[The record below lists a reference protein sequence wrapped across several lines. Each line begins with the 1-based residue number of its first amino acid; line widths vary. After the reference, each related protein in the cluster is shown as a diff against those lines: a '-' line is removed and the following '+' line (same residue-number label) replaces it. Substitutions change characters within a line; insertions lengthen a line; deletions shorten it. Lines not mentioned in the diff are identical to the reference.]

1 MVATPL
7 RLTRAFTLIE
17 MLLVMVV
24 LAMLL
29 TLSVPR
35 YFSSLD
41 KSRDVVLAENLRV
54 TRLGIDRFFA
64 DRGRYPES
72 LEELVEARYLSALP
86 WDPVLESQT
95 SWVLVAPPAGENG
108 RVGDLRSAAPGSGKS
123 GKPYADY

>member
-1 MVATPL
+1 M
-7 RLTRAFTLIE
+7 RAFTLIE

-54 TRLGIDRFFA
+54 TRIGIDRFFA
-64 DRGRYPES
+64 DRGRFPES
-72 LEELVEARYLSALP
+72 LEELVEAKYLSALP

-95 SWVLVAPPAGENG
+95 NWVLIAPPSGENG
-108 RVGDLRSAAPGSGKS
+108 RVADLRSAAPGKGKS
-123 GKPYADY
+123 GKSYADY

>member
-1 MVATPL
+1 MVASPR
-7 RLTRAFTLIE
+7 RLLRAFTLIE

-54 TRLGIDRFFA
+54 TRIGIDRFLA

-72 LEELVEARYLSALP
+72 LEELVEAKYLSALP

-95 SWVLVAPPAGENG
+95 NWVLIPPPSGENG
-108 RVGDLRSAAPGSGKS
+108 RVADLRSAAPGNGKS

>member
-1 MVATPL
+1 
-7 RLTRAFTLIE
+7 

-41 KSRDVVLAENLRV
+41 KGKEVVLAENLRV
-54 TRLGIDRFFA
+54 TRIGIDKFFA
-64 DRGRYPES
+64 DRGRYPDS

-95 SWVLVAPPAGENG
+95 AWVLVAPPNGENG
-108 RVGDLRSAAPGSGKS
+108 RVGDLRSGAPGHGKS
-123 GKPYADY
+123 GKAYAEL